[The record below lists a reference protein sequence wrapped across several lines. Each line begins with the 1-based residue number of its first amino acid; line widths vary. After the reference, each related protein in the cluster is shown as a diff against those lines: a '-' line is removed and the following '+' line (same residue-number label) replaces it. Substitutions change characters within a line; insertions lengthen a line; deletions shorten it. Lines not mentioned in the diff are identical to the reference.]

1 MLRVKKYDVV
11 VIGGG
16 VGGYYSA
23 RALKRGGKSVALI
36 EKDKLGGTALR
47 WGALPVKKILDSFK
61 GIKKDNYTQIKEIR
75 KNLVTKWNDDLKKL
89 EKKMNDNLLKDNI
102 DIYWANGE
110 FIDSKRFKLTDK
122 IIEAEYFIIATGTR
136 PASIKDIPIDGVNII
151 THREAIDL
159 SNMPKSIVILGGN
172 VEGVEFAALYAEM
185 GIEVTLIEK
194 ENNILI
200 GNDEDLVLPIEEYLK
215 RKGVKIIKGV
225 GAKSAEI
232 DNYGVKILLDDEGFV
247 SGEKA
252 LVTLMRVPNFPK
264 GIENTK
270 IKISKDRIIVNENLL
285 TDEENVFAI
294 GDINGILGMAHVAI
308 QQGVQVA
315 DYILKD
321 IPIDISYEIL
331 PRAVFTL
338 PEMAG
343 VGNQEWELRRD
354 NIPYKL
360 GISMFKD
367 SWRGWAKNIEEGFVK
382 VIIGEDNKILGIWM
396 IGENVSEHI
405 GLMGY
410 LIKEGKTVD
419 EILSNLVIHPTLTE
433 TILEA
438 LLQSKYKKVIQ

>member
-23 RALKRGGKSVALI
+23 RALNREGKSVALI
-36 EKDKLGGTALR
+36 EKGTLGGTALR

-75 KNLVTKWNDDLKKL
+75 ENLITKWDDDLKKL
-89 EKKMNDNLLKDNI
+89 EKKMNDNLLEDNI

-110 FIDSKRFKLTDK
+110 FIDSKRFKLVDK
-122 IIEAEYFIIATGTR
+122 IIEAKYFIIATGTR

-151 THREAIDL
+151 THREAVDL

-185 GIEVTLIEK
+185 GVEVTLIEK

-200 GNDEDLVLPIEEYLK
+200 GNDEDLVFPIEEYLR

-232 DNYGVKILLDDEGFV
+232 DNDGVKILLDDENFV

-252 LVTLMRVPNFPK
+252 LATLMRVPNFPR

-285 TDEENVFAI
+285 TDEENIFAI

-308 QQGVQVA
+308 QQGLQVA

-343 VGNQEWELRRD
+343 VGKQEWELRRD

-382 VIIGEDNKILGIWM
+382 TIIGEDNKILGIWM

-438 LLQSKYKKVIQ
+438 LLQSKHKKVIQ